1 MKEPGRRRAKKSATC
16 DPLSEGMAE
25 DYCLPAKNVILRICY
40 KMVSFAVNSTAVV
53 CKGYSTRQTD
63 GGVSLKSGHLPI
75 SCSDDI
81 EHLAAAESI
90 TLAKACT
97 C

>member
-25 DYCLPAKNVILRICY
+25 ALRHFCSVSSDYYLPAKNVILRICY

-53 CKGYSTRQTD
+53 CKGYSTGQTD
-63 GGVSLKSGHLPI
+63 GGSV
-75 SCSDDI
+75 
-81 EHLAAAESI
+81 
-90 TLAKACT
+90 
-97 C
+97 